1 MCGCCDDG
9 KTAETIREV
18 WEQEHYLL
26 DPHTAVAWTVAEQ
39 HRSKLR
45 GPTVVLSTAS
55 PYKFAPAVLAALG
68 ENVPE
73 NAFDAM
79 EKLHELTETDIP
91 APLAELAGLPVRHR
105 DCIAKEEMLT
115 YVRSRMEG

>member
-1 MCGCCDDG
+1 M
-9 KTAETIREV
+9 
-18 WEQEHYLL
+18 
-26 DPHTAVAWTVAEQ
+26 
-39 HRSKLR
+39 
-45 GPTVVLSTAS
+45 
-55 PYKFAPAVLAALG
+55 LAALG